1 MLKDKLKELRQ
12 EMKLSQKELA
22 TMIGIGPSTYGSYE
36 RGQRSPNKDTLEK
49 IADALGCTPE
59 YILGRTD
66 NKELT
71 ILEGKE
77 IPEELRKIGLEY
89 LQVSRDVKKNGFTP
103 EKIRQLKN
111 SLRKM
116 GFSIK

>member
-1 MLKDKLKELRQ
+1 MLKDKLKGLRQ
-12 EMKLSQKELA
+12 EIKLSQKELA
-22 TMIGIGPSTYGSYE
+22 AKIGIGSSTYGSYE
-36 RGQRSPNKDTLEK
+36 RGQRIPNKETLEK

-71 ILEGKE
+71 IVEGNE
-77 IPEELRKIGLEY
+77 IPEELRKIGIEY
-89 LQVSRDVKKNGFTP
+89 LQVTRDVKKNGFTP